1 MANATPSHLGIQNNA
16 SHTAWSSASYADKNA
31 LFLKVF
37 SNEILATFNAATVL
51 KERTRVRTITAGKS
65 ASFAAIGKTVAEYH
79 VPGTELLGNNFLQ
92 DEVVVTID
100 DMLIAHTFI
109 SNYEDAKNHYDVR
122 AEFSTQMGQALA
134 QTYDRNLFGL
144 AGSKAMTP
152 SSSGIADQGVA
163 ERINLDTDQAGAG
176 NTTTN
181 TTNDIIDGLYLAKQ
195 KFDEKNVQGE
205 INCFV
210 SPKVYYALVQNDKV
224 LNRDFLTSG
233 NGDYANANILK
244 VAGMPIIMTN
254 NMAVNHGASASTAKF
269 PDFQSKYGTDM
280 TSMLALCMHKEALG
294 TVQLM
299 GLVTESSYDI
309 RRQGELAVARM
320 ACGHGIIREE
330 GIIGVTGT
338 FA

>member
-1 MANATPSHLGIQNNA
+1 MANATPSHLGIANNL

-51 KERTRVRTITAGKS
+51 RERTRVRTIQAGKS

-79 VPGTELLGNNFLQ
+79 TPGEEILGNNVLQ
-92 DEVVVTID
+92 DEIVVTID

-109 SNYEDAKNHYDVR
+109 SNYEEAKNHYDVR

-134 QTYDRNLFGL
+134 QTYDRNLFGM
-144 AGSKAMTP
+144 AGSKVFTP
-152 SSSGIADQGVA
+152 GSGIADQGVA

-181 TTNDIIDGLYLAKQ
+181 TTSDIIDGLYLARQ
-195 KFDEKNVQGE
+195 KFDEKNVTGE
-205 INCFV
+205 IFCYV
-210 SPKVYYALVQNDKV
+210 SPKVYYALVQNDKI

-233 NGDYANANILK
+233 NGDYANANILR

-254 NMAVNHGASASTAKF
+254 NMAVDHGSTANVAKY

-280 TSMLALCMHKEALG
+280 SDVLALCMHRDALG

-299 GLVTESSYDI
+299 GLATEAQYDI
-309 RRQGELAVARM
+309 RRQGQLAVARM
-320 ACGHGIIREE
+320 AVGHGVIREE